1 EIAVMARKSA
11 PEPDHRL
18 AVNALEAWEAGAR
31 PAANVWLAG
40 IEALLDAG
48 ETALA
53 DAEFDKLL
61 TVYPE
66 SAGEPGSGI
75 RTRANLADGYA
86 ASELQEQED
95 ADAAVLDEIIVIN
108 PADELADPQ
117 VWAAGI
123 ERLMETD
130 ENALAITEI
139 AKFRQIYPDYEL

>member
-1 EIAVMARKSA
+1 
-11 PEPDHRL
+11 
-18 AVNALEAWEAGAR
+18 
-31 PAANVWLAG
+31 
-40 IEALLDAG
+40 
-48 ETALA
+48 
-53 DAEFDKLL
+53 
-61 TVYPE
+61 
-66 SAGEPGSGI
+66 
-75 RTRANLADGYA
+75 
-86 ASELQEQED
+86 LQEQED